1 MSAVGSLEVTWVQ
14 DSQEEVEFRP
24 EEPSDGFHV
33 INPSLPVPTEE
44 FSWTPCIMMPVVV
57 SPEKFT
63 WTRSTMAPVVE
74 PPKEPE
80 RTLWSGT

>member
-1 MSAVGSLEVTWVQ
+1 MSASVSLEVTWVQ

-33 INPSLPVPTEE
+33 INPSLPVVLEE
-44 FSWTPCIMMPVVV
+44 FSWTPCV
-57 SPEKFT
+57 
-63 WTRSTMAPVVE
+63 MAPVVE

-80 RTLWSGT
+80 RTLLVDIYDYYIIL